1 MMGENTVSDEA
12 VRQGDWINRARKFM
26 KPIFGL
32 AWAVTVLGLWYLF
45 RNPRT
50 KALHGSDVLSLIGCG
65 MWFGVAWAYLLRV
78 LRIGAFK

>member
-1 MMGENTVSDEA
+1 MMGENAVSDEP
-12 VRQGDWINRARKFM
+12 VRQRDWIDRARKFRG
-26 KPIFGL
+26 PVF
-32 AWAVTVLGLWYLF
+32 AFACAVTVLGLWYLV

-78 LRIGAFK
+78 LRRGAFK